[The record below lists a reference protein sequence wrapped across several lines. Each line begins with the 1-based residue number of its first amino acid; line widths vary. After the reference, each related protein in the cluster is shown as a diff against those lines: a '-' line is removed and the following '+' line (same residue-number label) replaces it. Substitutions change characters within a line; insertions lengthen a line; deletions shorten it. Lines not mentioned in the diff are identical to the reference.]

1 MSVSDYSHNHMFL
14 LSRLVISA
22 RFPVPHVYTKYS
34 MSHLFEIYPK
44 LENFLVF
51 IFLNGA
57 TGGKS
62 WTQKAAAKCRSFSM
76 FVAIPLFRGLC
87 RIRDKLP

>member
-22 RFPVPHVYTKYS
+22 RFPVPHVYTEYS
-34 MSHLFEIYPK
+34 MSHLFENYPK
-44 LENFLVF
+44 SEGRMHFYLFFAANR
-51 IFLNGA
+51 
-57 TGGKS
+57 TS
-62 WTQKAAAKCRSFSM
+62 RTQKMPQHFAAAFPGL
-76 FVAIPLFRGLC
+76 VIPPFRDPC